1 MSIYTRTGD
10 SGETSLGGGRRVSK
24 ADPWI
29 EAIGTV
35 DELNA
40 ALGLVRTYL
49 SDPDLQ
55 ALLQSI
61 QNDLFNLGAELAAP
75 AGQGPPEGAASHL
88 RPDHVAALEHS
99 IDRLSAAL
107 PPWRQFLLPGGAPGA
122 AALHLARTI
131 ARRAERRV
139 VAIQPPE
146 AVNPE
151 VRRYLNRLSDLLFVL
166 ARTVNHRSGT
176 PELPWQP

>member
-1 MSIYTRTGD
+1 MRLYTRTGD
-10 SGETSLGGGRRVSK
+10 AGETSLGGGRRVSK
-24 ADPWI
+24 ADARI
-29 EAIGTV
+29 EALGTV

-40 ALGLVRTYL
+40 VLGLARAYL

-61 QNDLFNLGAELAAP
+61 QSDLFNLGAELAAP
-75 AGQGPPEGAASHL
+75 PEQGEQDSHL
-88 RPDHVAALEHS
+88 RSDQVAALEDS

-107 PPWRQFLLPGGAPGA
+107 PPWRQFILPGGTPGA

-139 VAIQPPE
+139 VAICPPE

>member
-1 MSIYTRTGD
+1 MRIYTRTGD
-10 SGETSLGGGRRVSK
+10 AGETSLGGGRRVSK
-24 ADPWI
+24 ADAWI
-29 EAIGTV
+29 EALGTV

-40 ALGLVRTYL
+40 ALGLARTYL

-75 AGQGPPEGAASHL
+75 PEPNQEGAVPHL
-88 RPDHVAALEHS
+88 RSDQVTALEHS

-107 PPWRQFLLPGGAPGA
+107 PPWRQFILPGGTPGA
-122 AALHLARTI
+122 AALHLACTI

-139 VAIQPPE
+139 VALRPPE
-146 AVNPE
+146 TVNPE